1 MKNKQFLKN
10 LRNAEQDLS
19 VSCNAG
25 VAKASQLGN
34 LGEMESWYMPDGI
47 ANILSQHQVEQKYR
61 VTYDSWDGFYVVHHP
76 KGPVKFC
83 KDHQGLPFIDMT
95 DSSHEAAILLVQTV
109 RGNYAEGFT
118 KKEVAEAK
126 VARRQQGM
134 MGAVSEKDYRG
145 LVSSHM
151 LKNNNV
157 SPAAVSDA
165 RTLFGPDLANVRG
178 ETVRIRPDPVVE
190 NYVAIPRDFV
200 LANKHLTLAADVFFV
215 DGIPFLLTLSRR
227 VKFVTAEHCPVR
239 TAVALSNHMKK
250 VLRVYNRAGFT
261 VRYVLMDGEFEKVK
275 AQLPSIV
282 CNTTAAKEH
291 VAEAERQIRTVK
303 ERSRGSRYT
312 LPFSSIPNNE

>member
-1 MKNKQFLKN
+1 
-10 LRNAEQDLS
+10 
-19 VSCNAG
+19 
-25 VAKASQLGN
+25 
-34 LGEMESWYMPDGI
+34 
-47 ANILSQHQVEQKYR
+47 
-61 VTYDSWDGFYVVHHP
+61 
-76 KGPVKFC
+76 
-83 KDHQGLPFIDMT
+83 
-95 DSSHEAAILLVQTV
+95 
-109 RGNYAEGFT
+109 
-118 KKEVAEAK
+118 VAEAK

-178 ETVRIRPDPVVE
+178 KTVRIRPDPVVE

-250 VLRVYNRAGFT
+250 VLRVYNCCYCF
-261 VRYVLMDGEFEKVK
+261 
-275 AQLPSIV
+275 
-282 CNTTAAKEH
+282 
-291 VAEAERQIRTVK
+291 
-303 ERSRGSRYT
+303 
-312 LPFSSIPNNE
+312 FSK